1 MEVGIMSKRK
11 MILSLSVATFVLTGC
26 ATPALNNVIDVKK
39 PTVILKQNNLLEIT
53 KEKKNYA
60 MMQKTVRTLIS
71 RVNKTPYVF
80 SGSNTHGW
88 DCSGMVR
95 WTYAHFGLELPH
107 SADKQAHIGK
117 RVSIPKVGDIVVF
130 AYQGSKNFYHS
141 AIYAGQNMVVN
152 ANLMYGTT
160 VLEPLTNYSRSQI
173 RFVRVIQQEKTQL
186 ILGEK

>member
-1 MEVGIMSKRK
+1 MSKRK
-11 MILSLSVATFVLTGC
+11 MFLSLGVATFVLTGC
-26 ATPALNNVIDVKK
+26 ATPALNNSIDVKK
-39 PTVILKQNNLLEIT
+39 PTVFLESNNFLEIT

-60 MMQKTVRTLIS
+60 MMQKTVKALIS
-71 RVNKTPYVF
+71 RVNKTAYVF
-80 SGSNTHGW
+80 SGSNTRGW

-95 WTYAHFGLELPH
+95 WTYTHFGMELPH
-107 SADKQAHIGK
+107 SANKQAHIGK
-117 RVSIPKVGDIVVF
+117 RVSKPNVGDIVVF

-160 VLEPLTNYSRSQI
+160 VLEPLSNYSKSQI
-173 RFVRVIQQEKTQL
+173 RFVRVLEQEKTQL

>member
-1 MEVGIMSKRK
+1 MSKKK
-11 MILSLSVATFVLTGC
+11 MFLCLGVATFVLTGC
-26 ATPALNNVIDVKK
+26 VTPALNNTIDTKK
-39 PTVILKQNNLLEIT
+39 PIPSFVSNNFLEIT
-53 KEKKNYA
+53 KEKKNYL
-60 MMQKTVRTLIS
+60 MMKKTVKVLIS
-71 RVNKTPYVF
+71 RVNKTSYVF
-80 SGSNTHGW
+80 SGSNTNGW
-88 DCSGMVR
+88 DCSGLVR

-117 RVSIPKVGDIVVF
+117 RVSRPNVGDIVVF

-141 AIYAGQNMVVN
+141 AIYAGQNRVIN

-160 VLEPLTNYSRSQI
+160 VLELLSNYSKSQI